1 VLCCE
6 PQTVGSS
13 DRQGKYMITSLSAGI
28 ILGLSAGFSPG
39 PLLTLVISQSLKHG
53 FKEGV
58 KVAVAPLITDL
69 SIILISIFVLARL
82 ANFRTILGIFSLIG
96 GLFVLY
102 LAFESFQTRRFRINI
117 QEAEPQSL
125 RKAIVVNAL
134 SPHPYLFWFSIGAPM
149 IVKAWEEEPITAV
162 VFITGFY
169 TCLVGSKVFTA
180 ALVSKSRQFFMGK
193 KYMYLMRVIGVL
205 LLIFALILFRDG
217 IDLLGG

>member
-1 VLCCE
+1 
-6 PQTVGSS
+6 
-13 DRQGKYMITSLSAGI
+13 MITSLSAGI